1 MSIQTLRDNVY
12 KKCVTRLVGYDK
24 IEDAG
29 YSAIHSK
36 IVEVFGIELRGIFNA
51 FLLEMSN
58 KTISENEKKNIIHRY
73 RNGFYS
79 SNFKKIFN
87 DDIQFYYS
95 EDYKKKCIEECKVID
110 FRTTRSF
117 LFEGNNEL
125 GDKSFDFYCVFIG
138 KQGWNSWLEEFNST
152 AFTISIER
160 NNKDRTITQRYE
172 VVDLP
177 KDLNGIPSLEI
188 ENYIPRI
195 SLLEDIDSLFSQKNK
210 KINITGISGLGKTL
224 LAKHFIHHYS
234 EQFTHIIWLNC
245 SRGILKAF
253 SQGKG
258 VELLD
263 NMGLATEYKSYA
275 EGKINEEGLLYLV
288 LGRLKKIEGNNL
300 LILDNIN
307 EEISYYGDEIHL
319 SSKWKILTTSKEFL
333 DNFYNYAIP
342 YFNEESV
349 QLFYK
354 YYTIE
359 RDDDNLIR
367 LLSAIQ
373 YHTLTVELLAKTA
386 QQRGLKIIQL
396 VNRFIENGINV
407 VEKAKVIAD
416 HNKERKIIIENIEKY
431 LDIIFDTSKLSEEEF
446 NVLLNIAIMQDDA
459 VSIELFVDVYLSGSE
474 DQKEIDKLYG
484 DIDILSKKGWVN
496 KVHNE
501 IFLHNLIKEI
511 FLKKIEDVT
520 QYISSVVYL
529 ISCIELY
536 DFTDA
541 LKYFSYLENISI
553 NIQNTELRKL
563 LAEPIS
569 RFYNLLGLHHKS
581 LELYSAYYPLDLNSS
596 NLDNLD
602 YLFFHNLHNYAYRF
616 SRTGNYFDALEC
628 YYKIYNIFE
637 GQNPSMDYTFGF
649 FERYCSVERESI
661 KTQKE
666 KELADKISNLVTSL
680 MLYVENI
687 FRIGE
692 VYAIE
697 KNLMKH
703 KEALLFL
710 KDALHQE
717 KRLIIGL
724 ETYLKNSDE
733 YGSLSKKTLNRCK
746 SNYAIIN
753 VLLGDLYLFSNDYEI
768 AFSSFEDSLN
778 INEQLYGQ
786 HSFELL
792 PIYRK
797 LFEFY
802 VVTEDAKKADEYL
815 NKYILICEKLPN
827 RHPKK
832 GHQEIMEAE
841 LSNLN
846 NALIIKQKKELE
858 NSVNNL
864 FEKALI
870 ESKQSK
876 NYTDL
881 SVYYF
886 SRAKVFEKFKLFEK
900 AKLYFKKQLEVEKY
914 SSRLPAK
921 IASIKTNIAGSCL
934 NLEEYEEGIKQI
946 DEVLEIFKDLNTKDN
961 DIIIEKANTM
971 KLSLVKLAFLNGNK
985 EFMIR
990 EVKSSLS
997 SVFKIPDY
1005 VKQNGS
1011 AHEEFF
1017 RTLWIDYLLCD
1028 FSSVNKKSISIS
1040 LLPLHRDYETSNQLQ
1055 ISYFNIIS
1063 STFAKF
1069 EIYDEAIKYLKIAKE
1084 FGEKFFPEDL
1094 IGSYFSEIAL
1104 SQLYIFD
1111 GEFELAHQFNKLGID
1126 CLTKLLADNPEDS
1139 GKQMIKEILNLALE
1153 NQNKIEKELKKYRK

>member
-1 MSIQTLRDNVY
+1 MSIQALRDNVY
-12 KKCVTRLVGYDK
+12 NKCEARLVGYDK

-36 IVEVFGIELRGIFNA
+36 IVEVFGVELRGVFNS
-51 FLLEMSN
+51 FLLEMTN
-58 KTISENEKKNIIHRY
+58 KTTPENEKKNIINRY
-73 RNGFYS
+73 RDGFYS
-79 SNFKKIFN
+79 SIFKNIFD

-95 EDYKKKCIEECKVID
+95 EDYKKECIEKCKVID

-117 LFEGNNEL
+117 LFESNNEL

-152 AFTISIER
+152 PFTISIER
-160 NNKDRTITQRYE
+160 NNKDHTITQCYE

-188 ENYIPRI
+188 ENYIPRMGP
-195 SLLEDIDSLFSQKNK
+195 LEDIDCLFKQKNK
-210 KINITGISGLGKTL
+210 RINITGISGLGKTF
-224 LAKHFIHHYS
+224 LAKHFIHHFS
-234 EQFTHIIWLNC
+234 EQFTHIVWLNC
-245 SRGILKAF
+245 SKGILKAF

-263 NMGLATEYKSYA
+263 NMGLANEYKSYA

-288 LGRLKKIEGNNL
+288 LGRLKKLEGNNL

-319 SSKWKILTTSKEFL
+319 SSKWKILTTSQEFF
-333 DNFYNYAIP
+333 DDFYNYTIP
-342 YFNEESV
+342 HFNEESV

-431 LDIIFDTSKLSEEEF
+431 LDIVFDTSMLSKEEF
-446 NVLLNIAIMQDDA
+446 GILLNIAIMQNDA
-459 VSIELFVDVYLSGSE
+459 ISIELFVDVYLSGSK

-501 IFLHNLIKEI
+501 VFLHNLIKEI
-511 FLKKIEDVT
+511 FLKKIDSES

-529 ISCIELY
+529 LLCIELY

-541 LKYFSYLENISI
+541 LKYFSFLENIST
-553 NIQNTELRKL
+553 NIQNPELSKL

-581 LELYSAYYPLDLNSS
+581 LELYSAYYPLDLSS
-596 NLDNLD
+596 SDLDNLNS
-602 YLFFHNLHNYAYRF
+602 LFFDNLNNYAYRF
-616 SRTGNYFDALEC
+616 LCTGNYFDALEC

-637 GQNPSMDYTFGF
+637 SQNPSMDYTFGF
-649 FERYCSVERESI
+649 FEGYCYVEREST

-666 KELADKISNLVTSL
+666 KETADVVSNLVISL

-692 VYAIE
+692 VYAIQ
-697 KNLMKH
+697 KNLVEH

-717 KRLIIGL
+717 KRLIKGL
-724 ETYLKNSDE
+724 ETYLKKRDE
-733 YGSLSKKTLNRCK
+733 YGSFSRKTLNRCK

-753 VLLGDLYLFSNDYEI
+753 IYLGELHLFSNDYEI
-768 AFSSFEDSLN
+768 AFSSFEESLK

-786 HSFELL
+786 HSFKLL
-792 PIYRK
+792 PIYQK

-802 VVTEDAKKADEYL
+802 VVTENAKEAAKYL
-815 NKYILICEKLPN
+815 NKYISICEKLPN

-841 LSNLN
+841 LRNLDSS
-846 NALIIKQKKELE
+846 LIIKQEKELE
-858 NSVNNL
+858 NSVSNL

-870 ESKQSK
+870 ESNQSK

-881 SVYYF
+881 SIYYF
-886 SRAKVFEKFKLFEK
+886 SKAKLFEKFKLFEK
-900 AKLYFKKQLEVEKY
+900 AKLYFKKQLAVEEY
-914 SSRLPAK
+914 SSRLSAK
-921 IASIKTNIAGSCL
+921 IAIIKTSIADSCL
-934 NLEEYEEGIKQI
+934 NLGEYEEGIKQI
-946 DEVLEIFKDLNTKDN
+946 DKVLKICKDLNIKDD
-961 DIIIEKANTM
+961 DIITEKANTM
-971 KLSLVKLAFLNGNK
+971 KLSLVKFAFLNGDK

-997 SVFKIPDY
+997 LGFEIPDY
-1005 VKQNGS
+1005 VKQKGS
-1011 AHEEFF
+1011 EHEELF

-1028 FSSVNKKSISIS
+1028 FSSVSKKSISIP
-1040 LLPLHRDYETSNQLQ
+1040 LLPLHTDYETAKQLQ
-1055 ISYFNIIS
+1055 IRYFNIIS
-1063 STFAKF
+1063 STFAQF
-1069 EIYDEAIKYLKIAKE
+1069 AIYDEAIKYLKIVKE

-1094 IGSYFSEIAL
+1094 MGRYFSEIAL

-1111 GEFELAHQFNKLGID
+1111 CEFELAHQFNKLGID
-1126 CLTKLLADNPEDS
+1126 GLTKFFADNPENPD
-1139 GKQMIKEILNLALE
+1139 KQMIKETLNIALE
-1153 NQNKIEKELKKYRK
+1153 NQDKIEKEIRRYKK